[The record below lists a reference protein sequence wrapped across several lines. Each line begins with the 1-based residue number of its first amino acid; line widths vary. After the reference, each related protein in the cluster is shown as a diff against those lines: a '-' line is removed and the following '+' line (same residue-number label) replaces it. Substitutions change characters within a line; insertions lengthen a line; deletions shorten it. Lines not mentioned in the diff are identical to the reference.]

1 DRDPRGPQALHRR
14 RRDGETS
21 RMTALLVDL
30 GNTRIKWARFDG
42 ERLSA
47 PRAAAH
53 SGWRAADYA
62 RRLFG
67 GRAPPGSML
76 VASVAGGRLD
86 RMLAAAARRAGVRA
100 RFVTVPRRAAGVTV
114 GYLEPWRLGVDRFV
128 ASVGAHH
135 LFDRIATC
143 VVGVGTA
150 LTIDLHRAAA
160 AAQPQRCRAGSGFD
174 GARGSLQGR
183 IAVRTLI

>member
-1 DRDPRGPQALHRR
+1 
-14 RRDGETS
+14 
-21 RMTALLVDL
+21 MTALLVDL

-143 VVGVGTA
+143 VVGATRTGSAAGPGGVRSGRRDSSAARPAPPPSKARATRPPRSSIGRSRKPA
-150 LTIDLHRAAA
+150 LSWDKN
-160 AAQPQRCRAGSGFD
+160 PWWC
-174 GARGSLQGR
+174 
-183 IAVRTLI
+183 